1 MQMGSMLARS
11 VCLKHLKTG
20 GGTLISELEM
30 PKASAFSVRGHI
42 PSYTH
47 PIWPAGHMCMATL
60 QTILMPH
67 DMADSLVIPPIYK
80 PLDPPLASTNGISYM
95 RAEIMGG

>member
-42 PSYTH
+42 PLLH
-47 PIWPAGHMCMATL
+47 PPPMASWPYVHGYAADYPNAT
-60 QTILMPH
+60 
-67 DMADSLVIPPIYK
+67 
-80 PLDPPLASTNGISYM
+80 
-95 RAEIMGG
+95 